1 MNFINSVKAFKLV
14 TDESKNAWSIQA
26 VMLLLRRLHDQV
38 KCFVT
43 TDHQREPLP
52 AGAGG
57 GGGGGCRKESIFPC
71 SPKISLVFPCSLR
84 VFCRFL

>member
-57 GGGGGCRKESIFPC
+57 GRGGGVGRS
-71 SPKISLVFPCSLR
+71 PCSL
-84 VFCRFL
+84 VPQKFPLCSLVP

>member
-57 GGGGGCRKESIFPC
+57 GGVLFPGLFSFCLLVLIYFMPMPLGGAHQSF
-71 SPKISLVFPCSLR
+71 
-84 VFCRFL
+84 

>member
-57 GGGGGCRKESIFPC
+57 GGGGG
-71 SPKISLVFPCSLR
+71 V
-84 VFCRFL
+84 